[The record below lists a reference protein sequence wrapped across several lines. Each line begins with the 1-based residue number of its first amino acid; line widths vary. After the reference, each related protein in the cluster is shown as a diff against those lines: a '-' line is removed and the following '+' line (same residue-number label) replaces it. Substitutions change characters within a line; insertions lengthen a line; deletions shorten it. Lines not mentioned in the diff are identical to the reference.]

1 MDFDFEKTIAML
13 DGKSA
18 QDFEANQITD
28 KDREIV
34 AHAIDVLFTGL
45 ALREWLGNVTLGV
58 AWLRAMD
65 MLRDTVFSIPVKNL
79 MTDCVRC
86 AAFDYIRKKKM
97 QMTAIAHTNEYIKCP
112 VEKRDAW
119 IVDAENKIADG
130 SEILRRLIMDFQPRV
145 AYAMTER
152 ASMTGIRLHPEN
164 ARECEREM
172 IRERKK

>member
-65 MLRDTVFSIPVKNL
+65 MLRDT
-79 MTDCVRC
+79 
-86 AAFDYIRKKKM
+86 
-97 QMTAIAHTNEYIKCP
+97 
-112 VEKRDAW
+112 
-119 IVDAENKIADG
+119 
-130 SEILRRLIMDFQPRV
+130 RLIPDYVKDTDNVTP
-145 AYAMTER
+145 
-152 ASMTGIRLHPEN
+152 ASLVRI
-164 ARECEREM
+164 
-172 IRERKK
+172 ISVK

>member
-58 AWLRAMD
+58 AWNRAFD
-65 MLRDTVFSIPVKNL
+65 ALRDVVFSIPIKNL

-86 AAFDYIRKKKM
+86 AAFDYIRRKKM

-112 VEKRDAW
+112 VEKHGLWMA
-119 IVDAENKIADG
+119 DAENKIADG
-130 SEILRRLIMDFQPRV
+130 AEILRRLITEFQPRV
-145 AYAMTER
+145 SYAMTER

-172 IRERKK
+172 IRERKN